1 VRRYVRDA
9 GDLLPQLHILTR
21 ADVTTRNER
30 KARRLASAYDDL
42 EHRIDELAAQEELDA
57 IRPDLDGEAIMR
69 ELGVG
74 PGPDVGA
81 AYRFLLETRMEEGPL
96 GEDEAKRR
104 LRAWWDERR
113 A

>member
-1 VRRYVRDA
+1 M
-9 GDLLPQLHILTR
+9 
-21 ADVTTRNER
+21 TTRNER
-30 KARRLASAYDDL
+30 KARRLAAAYDDL
-42 EHRIDELAAQEELDA
+42 ERRIDELAAQEELDA

-96 GEDEAKRR
+96 GAEEATRR
-104 LRAWWDERR
+104 LHEWWRSR
-113 A
+113 TA